1 MHLSWQRN
9 GSLPNL
15 STKLTL
21 FRPKTVNHRTRNHYP
36 AGPQNALLIFSDAAW
51 NSTTC
56 DSGLGWVAT
65 DINGAVSFQ
74 GSSSRRYVASV
85 LVAEALA
92 LKSDLQQAVSLGYK
106 DAVCLSDSRCL
117 FGLLTGNS
125 SVISIQGLLHDI
137 CALSSSLNSI
147 SFKFISRAYNS
158 AADCS
163 AKNALFVLSNSP
175 SGMRNSLADNV

>member
-1 MHLSWQRN
+1 MNALKLAKEWQAAQPQHKVNSVSPKDCQPPNQNSLSLHL
-9 GSLPNL
+9 
-15 STKLTL
+15 
-21 FRPKTVNHRTRNHYP
+21 
-36 AGPQNALLIFSDAAW
+36 PQNALLIFSDAAW

-85 LVAEALA
+85 LVALA
-92 LKSDLQQAVSLGYK
+92 LKPGLQQAVSLGYK
-106 DAVCLSDSRCL
+106 DAVCLSDSRRL
-117 FGLLTGNS
+117 VGLTGNS

-137 CALSSSLNSI
+137 CVLSSSFNSI